1 VALTPQWLDELRARI
16 TLSALIGR
24 TVKVTKAGREF
35 KACCPFH
42 NEKSPSFTIN
52 DEKGFYH
59 CLAGE
64 TVVMT
69 DQGRFPISALSGK
82 SHLVLS
88 RGGQWIR
95 AKFNSYGE
103 QRLWK
108 ISLSR
113 NGVKKQ
119 IFATSG
125 HRWFVHD
132 RVSEYLTTDL
142 KPGYALQS
150 ALPDIRENW
159 SLDPEGIRHGI
170 VYGDGTMYKGVYGTL
185 NLHGEKDVQLRQ
197 YFPEQKHHIHE
208 REGGAL
214 YLRIYGGR
222 AFEDMKALPKNGAS
236 QAYLLGFLAGYLA
249 ADGHVAKD
257 GTVMLNS
264 SSAETLE
271 AIRDICTSL
280 GITTYGRTTLW
291 RKGYGKTA
299 SALHRIH
306 LVNSGLAEELFLLSE
321 ARQRVANSRKKFA
334 RLRWVVCSV
343 EETDRVETVYC
354 ADVPKEHA
362 FALDDNILTG
372 NCFGCSAHGDAIRWM
387 TDQRGLSF
395 MDAIKELAAEAGMEV
410 PAADPK
416 AAQRAEKANSLY
428 DVMTA
433 AQEWF
438 VTQLLGVE
446 GSAARGYLKQRGFT
460 EQTIR
465 DFGFGLAPSNRTGLK
480 TALKQFGDPMLI
492 EAGLL
497 ISVEEKAPYDR
508 FRGRLMIPIRDP
520 RGRVIAF
527 GGRILGEGEPKY
539 LNSPDTPLFD
549 KGRTLYNLDKC
560 SPASRQT
567 GRVIVVE
574 GYMDVIALAQAGF
587 ADAVAPLGT
596 ALTKQ
601 QIQMLWR
608 MTEKPLLCFDGDAA
622 GQKAAMRAALR
633 ALPLLKPGHSLQ
645 FVTLP
650 EGQDPDD
657 LVKASGPTA
666 LTLLLEASQ
675 PLVERLWQAEVSAGT
690 LSTPEDRAG
699 LKQRLGAH
707 MANIADGEIRR
718 HYADAFRE
726 RFDNLFAQRR
736 SGPFT
741 PSAPFVRGQKRDWR
755 KPPIL
760 PPGAETKSFNAKG
773 SDFLIQGILAALLR
787 HPALITQHHEA
798 LSDFI
803 PPDPNHAAL
812 LNVMLN
818 QSFSKETLDTE
829 GLITILGEKLYN
841 VASAL
846 LHSNGKVFAF
856 NRGEFGTGGDG
867 FSNASKNLGEAIRL
881 MKQRPALEEALERA
895 TQLAS
900 LEMTEE
906 TFAEQQRLRHEKKA
920 FDDRIIEFF
929 RRDADSL

>member
-1 VALTPQWLDELRARI
+1 MALTPQWLDELRARI

-59 CLAGE
+59 C
-64 TVVMT
+64 
-69 DQGRFPISALSGK
+69 
-82 SHLVLS
+82 
-88 RGGQWIR
+88 
-95 AKFNSYGE
+95 
-103 QRLWK
+103 
-108 ISLSR
+108 
-113 NGVKKQ
+113 
-119 IFATSG
+119 
-125 HRWFVHD
+125 
-132 RVSEYLTTDL
+132 
-142 KPGYALQS
+142 
-150 ALPDIRENW
+150 
-159 SLDPEGIRHGI
+159 
-170 VYGDGTMYKGVYGTL
+170 
-185 NLHGEKDVQLRQ
+185 
-197 YFPEQKHHIHE
+197 
-208 REGGAL
+208 
-214 YLRIYGGR
+214 
-222 AFEDMKALPKNGAS
+222 
-236 QAYLLGFLAGYLA
+236 
-249 ADGHVAKD
+249 
-257 GTVMLNS
+257 
-264 SSAETLE
+264 
-271 AIRDICTSL
+271 
-280 GITTYGRTTLW
+280 
-291 RKGYGKTA
+291 
-299 SALHRIH
+299 
-306 LVNSGLAEELFLLSE
+306 
-321 ARQRVANSRKKFA
+321 
-334 RLRWVVCSV
+334 
-343 EETDRVETVYC
+343 
-354 ADVPKEHA
+354 
-362 FALDDNILTG
+362 
-372 NCFGCSAHGDAIRWM
+372 FGCSAHGDAIRWM

-410 PAADPK
+410 PAPDPK
-416 AAQRAEKANSLY
+416 AAQRAEKANNLY

-446 GSAARGYLKQRGFT
+446 GAAARGYLKQRGFT

-465 DFGFGLAPSNRTGLK
+465 DFGFGLAPDNRTGLK

-497 ISVEEKAPYDR
+497 ISVDEKAPYDR

-574 GYMDVIALAQAGF
+574 GYMDVIAIAQAGF

-596 ALTKQ
+596 ALTEQ

-650 EGQDPDD
+650 EGKDPDD
-657 LVKASGPTA
+657 LVKASGAAA
-666 LTLLLEASQ
+666 LTTLLEASQ
-675 PLVERLWQAEVSAGT
+675 PLVERLWRAEVSAGP
-690 LSTPEDRAG
+690 LDTPEDRAG

-707 MANIADGEIRR
+707 MANITDVEIRR
-718 HYADAFRE
+718 HYANAFRE
-726 RFDNLFAQRR
+726 RYDDLFAPRR
-736 SGPFT
+736 SQSFT
-741 PSAPFVRGQKRDWR
+741 PSARGQKPNWR
-755 KPPIL
+755 KPHTL
-760 PPGAETKSFNAKG
+760 PPGAETKNFNAKG
-773 SDFLIQGILAALLR
+773 SDFLIQGVLAALLR
-787 HPALITQHHEA
+787 NPALIAQHHEA
-798 LSDFI
+798 LSDFV

-812 LNVMLN
+812 LNGMLN
-818 QSFSKETLDTE
+818 ESFGKETLDTE

-841 VASAL
+841 VASTL

-856 NRGEFGTGGDG
+856 NRGEFGTGGNG
-867 FSNASKNLGEAIRL
+867 FSNASKDLGEAIRL

-895 TQLAS
+895 THFAS

-906 TFAEQQRLRHEKKA
+906 TFAEQQRLRNEKKA

-929 RRDADSL
+929 RRDTDSL